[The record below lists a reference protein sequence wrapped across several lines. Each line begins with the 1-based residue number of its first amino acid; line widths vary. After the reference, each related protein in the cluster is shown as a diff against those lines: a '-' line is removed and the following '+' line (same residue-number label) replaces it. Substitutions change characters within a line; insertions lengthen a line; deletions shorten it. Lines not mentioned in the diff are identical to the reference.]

1 MIGELIQEYLVG
13 LGVRLDRPGFAQA
26 EATINRLDHTVEAA
40 TGNMARNFVRAS
52 AMIGTAITGVT
63 ASVFGLMKSAA
74 TQDIAMEKLSRQ
86 MMVGKDA
93 AWAMKSATDAL
104 GESIQDIML
113 TPELMGRFEKLTADG
128 RKMQIGGDFA
138 ETMKN
143 FRDLTFEFTR
153 LKQEVSYAMTWVG
166 YYLMKYLNRPLAEAR
181 EKFRSFNDM
190 FVKNMSVWTEK
201 AARMLVY
208 IINVGRHFLTLI
220 VDIGK
225 ALWGVWESFPRG
237 VKIAAAAL
245 AGLTLVL
252 RANPLTRMLLL
263 VGSLLLLI
271 DDYYGHMEGK
281 QSAFGKYWD
290 KLNEYIDTAKVKW
303 EAFKEEALPFWE
315 RFIDLCGTAKDRTLA
330 FARSI
335 GHLLERVGNSD
346 GLLDFLGVLGELGKA
361 IWHLTMSIGGGLIDS
376 LQMFYE
382 AAEKHGALDGLGKSV
397 ELLWGMV
404 VKLIHAVA
412 LVIGG
417 IADLTDEVRKT
428 EEYRDFI
435 DAIAELTAVLLEL
448 FNVVLDLINIAFRG
462 LFGEMGKTNHVYTFR
477 DAIRAVLTVFTGL
490 IRAVSRAIKL
500 FSELLSFMRDS
511 KPFRLFWEE
520 MGKMVDAAIEKVGK
534 FGRALLALK
543 DGDFKKAWQI
553 IKGEDVKG
561 GGTDGKFGTSKKAV
575 DAAMLAIS
583 GQESGGN
590 YDSVNTDSGA
600 SGAFQIM
607 PENWPSWAE
616 NAGIGADAPMTQ
628 ENQNIVARHKM
639 LEYYNQF
646 GNWRDVAIAWYGG
659 PGAVDYS
666 EAAKNAPQYYNG
678 NEYPSINEYADSVVE
693 RMKKII
699 ADWGGLEEEHS
710 TTTPAYSGTNTE
722 HAEESPPRTD
732 TTPLQV
738 AGYTS
743 QPSLDTQP
751 QEEKQDSPLD
761 VLSNA
766 VEASIRLNPAFAPIY
781 DAFSAI
787 KKDLGKAL
795 NSYVPTAARGE
806 YHIEPLAWN
815 GDKSVRM
822 DAQEVLPLPSDDPR
836 LTVLPRVQ
844 EEPRPISRELIGVL
858 STLCSTIH
866 ESVCAAIRACMEAL
880 PRGKDG
886 GNANPLP
893 NLFPH
898 IDPQREEGNSSEP
911 IGILDGILTAMSEII
926 REAAPSK
933 HLPILAD
940 GCDTEPSSVLLPNA
954 DPQREEGNS
963 SEPIGTLDGILT
975 AIKEVIRATT
985 RPDHDPVM
993 NGEKNAPSPLW
1004 QDDEL
1009 RPVLQGAQEREPQIG
1024 LDFLGALSR
1033 AYAAMKDGVE
1043 ETVRP
1048 YLEVAA
1054 TSKYSVDPFL
1064 YQGLMAGTPPP
1075 TPERSGEAGSIVYQV
1090 NVGGVTVNGTNKSA
1104 TEIGKNVGRETMT
1117 LLEKQG
1123 AHILRSR
1130 TMTGAPVMI

>member
-26 EATINRLDHTVEAA
+26 EATINRLDHTVESA

-52 AMIGTAITGVT
+52 AMIGTAVAGVT

-104 GESIQDIML
+104 GASIQDIML

-128 RKMQIGGDFA
+128 RKMKIGGDFA

-166 YYLMKYLNRPLAEAR
+166 YYLMKYLNRPLSEAR

-201 AARMLVY
+201 AARALVY

-281 QSAFGKYWD
+281 QSAFGEYWD
-290 KLNEYIDTAKVKW
+290 KLNEYIERAKVKW
-303 EAFKEEALPFWE
+303 EEFKKEALPFWE
-315 RFIDLCGTAKDRTLA
+315 KFLDLCSTAKDRTLA

-335 GHLLERVGNSD
+335 VNLLERVGKSD
-346 GLLDFLGVLGELGKA
+346 GLWNFLGVLGELGKA
-361 IWHLTMSIGGGLIDS
+361 LGHITASILGELLES

-382 AAEKHGALDGLGKSV
+382 SADKRGAVDGLGKSV
-397 ELLWGMV
+397 ELLWGMFV
-404 VKLIHAVA
+404 GLIHAVA
-412 LVIGG
+412 LVVDG

-435 DAIAELTAVLLEL
+435 DAIAELAAVSFEL
-448 FNVVLDLINIAFRG
+448 FNVILDLINIAFRG
-462 LFGEMGKTNHVYTFR
+462 LFGEMGKTNRVYTFR
-477 DAIRAVLTVFTGL
+477 DAIRAVLSVFTGL

-553 IKGEDVKG
+553 VKGDDVKG
-561 GGTDGKFGTSKKAV
+561 GEGKILGAFNGTSSQMAVEAWTEAKRLGSEYGVNPALIYGQWYHESGGFTSQLARENINLGGLTQVEPNGEENKQPDGGNYYMMFSSVHEYADYFGRVWGKYIKGLQNSAEYAHRLKEEGYYGATESEYRQGVEYGMTQLPSSEHSEESSSTPADNPASGTSPEAPPSPIEEAPQTESKGGVMDTVKDVVAAAARLNPVIGPLV
-575 DAAMLAIS
+575 DAADAI
-583 GQESGGN
+583 G
-590 YDSVNTDSGA
+590 
-600 SGAFQIM
+600 
-607 PENWPSWAE
+607 
-616 NAGIGADAPMTQ
+616 
-628 ENQNIVARHKM
+628 
-639 LEYYNQF
+639 
-646 GNWRDVAIAWYGG
+646 
-659 PGAVDYS
+659 
-666 EAAKNAPQYYNG
+666 
-678 NEYPSINEYADSVVE
+678 SI
-693 RMKKII
+693 
-699 ADWGGLEEEHS
+699 L
-710 TTTPAYSGTNTE
+710 P
-722 HAEESPPRTD
+722 
-732 TTPLQV
+732 
-738 AGYTS
+738 TS
-743 QPSLDTQP
+743 
-751 QEEKQDSPLD
+751 
-761 VLSNA
+761 A
-766 VEASIRLNPAFAPIY
+766 
-781 DAFSAI
+781 
-787 KKDLGKAL
+787 
-795 NSYVPTAARGE
+795 
-806 YHIEPLAWN
+806 
-815 GDKSVRM
+815 
-822 DAQEVLPLPSDDPR
+822 
-836 LTVLPRVQ
+836 
-844 EEPRPISRELIGVL
+844 
-858 STLCSTIH
+858 
-866 ESVCAAIRACMEAL
+866 
-880 PRGKDG
+880 
-886 GNANPLP
+886 NANY
-893 NLFPH
+893 
-898 IDPQREEGNSSEP
+898 R
-911 IGILDGILTAMSEII
+911 
-926 REAAPSK
+926 
-933 HLPILAD
+933 
-940 GCDTEPSSVLLPNA
+940 
-954 DPQREEGNS
+954 
-963 SEPIGTLDGILT
+963 
-975 AIKEVIRATT
+975 
-985 RPDHDPVM
+985 
-993 NGEKNAPSPLW
+993 
-1004 QDDEL
+1004 
-1009 RPVLQGAQEREPQIG
+1009 
-1024 LDFLGALSR
+1024 
-1033 AYAAMKDGVE
+1033 
-1043 ETVRP
+1043 
-1048 YLEVAA
+1048 
-1054 TSKYSVDPFL
+1054 VDPLL
-1064 YQGLMAGTPPP
+1064 YNGLMAGMPPSMQ
-1075 TPERSGEAGSIVYQV
+1075 ERSGSGGSVVYQV
-1090 NVGGVTVNGTNKSA
+1090 DVGGVTVNGTNKSA
-1104 TEIGKNVGRETMT
+1104 AEIGKNVGRETMT

>member
-1 MIGELIQEYLVG
+1 MIGEMIQEYLVG

-26 EATINRLDHTVEAA
+26 ESTINRLDHTVETA

-52 AMIGTAITGVT
+52 AMIGTAVAGVT

-74 TQDIAMEKLSRQ
+74 SQDLAMQKLSRQ

-93 AWAMKSATDAL
+93 AWTMKAATDAL

-166 YYLMKYLNRPLAEAR
+166 YYLMKYLNRPLTEAR

-208 IINVGRHFLTLI
+208 IINVGRHFLTLV

-225 ALWGVWESFPRG
+225 ALWRMWESFPRG

-303 EAFKEEALPFWE
+303 EEFREEALPFWE
-315 RFIDLCGTAKDRTLA
+315 GFVDLCGTAKERTLA

-335 GHLLERVGNSD
+335 GRLLERVGNSD
-346 GLLDFLGVLGELGKA
+346 GLRDFLGVLGELGKA
-361 IWHLTMSIGGGLIDS
+361 IWHLIMSIGGGLIDS

-382 AAEKHGALDGLGKSV
+382 AAEKHGAVDGLGKFV

-404 VKLIHAVA
+404 VNLIHAVA
-412 LVIGG
+412 LVIDG

-435 DAIAELTAVLLEL
+435 GAIAELAAVSLEL
-448 FNVVLDLINIAFRG
+448 FNVILDLINIAFRG

-477 DAIRAVLTVFTGL
+477 DAVRAVLTVFTGL
-490 IRAVSRAIKL
+490 IRAVSRAIEL
-500 FSELLSFMRDS
+500 FSEFLSFMRDS
-511 KPFRLFWEE
+511 KPFRLFWEA
-520 MGKMVDAAIEKVGK
+520 MGKMIDDAITRVGK
-534 FGRALLALK
+534 FGRALLTLK
-543 DGDFKKAWQI
+543 DGEFKKAWRI

-561 GGTDGKFGTSKKAV
+561 SGTDGKFGTSKKAV

-590 YDSVNTDSGA
+590 YNSVNSDSGA

-659 PGAVDYS
+659 PGAVNYS
-666 EAAKNAPQYYNG
+666 EAAKSAPQYYNG
-678 NEYPSINEYADSVVE
+678 NEYPSINEYADSVMR
-693 RMKKII
+693 RMEKIV
-699 ADWGGLEEEHS
+699 ADWGGLEEEHNII
-710 TTTPAYSGTNTE
+710 PNTE
-722 HAEESPPRTD
+722 HRASDNKSESQYVSTEEAPQIESNSGVMD
-732 TTPLQV
+732 AVKDAVV
-738 AGYTS
+738 AS
-743 QPSLDTQP
+743 
-751 QEEKQDSPLD
+751 
-761 VLSNA
+761 A
-766 VEASIRLNPAFAPIY
+766 RLNPVFGPLY

-787 KKDLGKAL
+787 KEEIG
-795 NSYVPTAARGE
+795 
-806 YHIEPLAWN
+806 
-815 GDKSVRM
+815 KSVGSY
-822 DAQEVLPLPSDDPR
+822 LP
-836 LTVLPRVQ
+836 
-844 EEPRPISRELIGVL
+844 
-858 STLCSTIH
+858 TI
-866 ESVCAAIRACMEAL
+866 AN
-880 PRGKDG
+880 RGC
-886 GNANPLP
+886 
-893 NLFPH
+893 H
-898 IDPQREEGNSSEP
+898 
-911 IGILDGILTAMSEII
+911 
-926 REAAPSK
+926 
-933 HLPILAD
+933 
-940 GCDTEPSSVLLPNA
+940 
-954 DPQREEGNS
+954 
-963 SEPIGTLDGILT
+963 
-975 AIKEVIRATT
+975 
-985 RPDHDPVM
+985 
-993 NGEKNAPSPLW
+993 
-1004 QDDEL
+1004 
-1009 RPVLQGAQEREPQIG
+1009 
-1024 LDFLGALSR
+1024 
-1033 AYAAMKDGVE
+1033 
-1043 ETVRP
+1043 
-1048 YLEVAA
+1048 
-1054 TSKYSVDPFL
+1054 VDPLL
-1064 YQGLMAGTPPP
+1064 YNGLMAGTPQSVQ
-1075 TPERSGEAGSIVYQV
+1075 ERGTNTGAVIYQV
-1090 NVGGVTVNGTNKSA
+1090 NVGGVTVHGTNQSPS
-1104 TEIGKNVGRETMT
+1104 EIGKSVGRETMA
-1117 LLEKQG
+1117 LLEKKG

-1130 TMTGAPVMI
+1130 TITGAPIMI

>member
-26 EATINRLDHTVEAA
+26 EATINRLDHTVESA

-52 AMIGTAITGVT
+52 AMIGTAVAGVT

-104 GESIQDIML
+104 GESIQNIML

-128 RKMQIGGDFA
+128 RKMKIGGDFA

-166 YYLMKYLNRPLAEAR
+166 YYLMKYLNCPLAEAR
-181 EKFRSFNDM
+181 EKLRSFNDM
-190 FVKNMSVWTEK
+190 FVKNMSAWTEK

-208 IINVGRHFLTLI
+208 IINVGRHFLTLV

-225 ALWGVWESFPRG
+225 ALWRMWESFPRG

-290 KLNEYIDTAKVKW
+290 KLNEYIDTAKIKW
-303 EAFKEEALPFWE
+303 EAFKEDALPFWE

-335 GHLLERVGNSD
+335 GHLLERVRNSD
-346 GLLDFLGVLGELGKA
+346 GLRDFLGVLGELGKA
-361 IWHLTMSIGGGLIDS
+361 IRHLTMSIGGGLIDS

-382 AAEKHGALDGLGKSV
+382 AAEKHGAVDGLGKSV
-397 ELLWGMV
+397 ELLWGMFV
-404 VKLIHAVA
+404 GLIHAVA
-412 LVIGG
+412 LVVDG

-435 DAIAELTAVLLEL
+435 DAIAELAAVSLEL
-448 FNVVLDLINIAFRG
+448 FNVILDLINIAFRG

-477 DAIRAVLTVFTGL
+477 DAIRAVLSVFTGL

-520 MGKMVDAAIEKVGK
+520 LGKIIDRTIEKVGK

-553 IKGEDVKG
+553 IKGEDSKH
-561 GGTDGKFGTSKKAV
+561 GGTGGEFGTSKKAV

-666 EAAKNAPQYYNG
+666 EAVKNAPQYYNG

-710 TTTPAYSGTNTE
+710 TSTPANNSESVTTPETPPSSIEEAPQTE
-722 HAEESPPRTD
+722 SKGGIIDVVKDAV
-732 TTPLQV
+732 V
-738 AGYTS
+738 AS
-743 QPSLDTQP
+743 
-751 QEEKQDSPLD
+751 
-761 VLSNA
+761 A
-766 VEASIRLNPAFAPIY
+766 RLNPVVGALV
-781 DAFSAI
+781 DAAEVVGNI
-787 KKDLGKAL
+787 L
-795 NSYVPTAARGE
+795 PTATRGE

-815 GDKSVRM
+815 GDKSVRTE
-822 DAQEVLPLPSDDPR
+822 AQEVLPLPSDDPCF
-836 LTVLPRVQ
+836 TFLPRVQ

-858 STLCSTIH
+858 STLCSSLQ
-866 ESVCAAIRACMEAL
+866 ESACAAVRACMEAL
-880 PRGKDG
+880 PRGTDG
-886 GNANPLP
+886 GNTNHLP
-893 NLFPH
+893 SLFPH
-898 IDPQREEGNSSEP
+898 IDPQREEVSSSEP
-911 IGILDGILTAMSEII
+911 IGILDGILT
-926 REAAPSK
+926 
-933 HLPILAD
+933 
-940 GCDTEPSSVLLPNA
+940 V
-954 DPQREEGNS
+954 
-963 SEPIGTLDGILT
+963 
-975 AIKEVIRATT
+975 IKEVIRATT

-993 NGEKNAPSPLW
+993 NGEKNDPSPLW

-1009 RPVLQGAQEREPQIG
+1009 RPVPQGAQEREPQIG
-1024 LDFLGALSR
+1024 PDFLGALSR

-1075 TPERSGEAGSIVYQV
+1075 TPERSGESRSIVYQV

>member
-13 LGVRLDRPGFAQA
+13 LGVRLDKPGFTQA
-26 EATINRLDHTVEAA
+26 EATINRLDHTVESA

-52 AMIGTAITGVT
+52 AMIGTAVAGVT

-104 GESIQDIML
+104 GASIQDIML

-166 YYLMKYLNRPLAEAR
+166 YYLMKYLNRPLTEAR

-201 AARMLVY
+201 AARALVY

-281 QSAFGKYWD
+281 QSAFGEYWD
-290 KLNEYIDTAKVKW
+290 KLNEYIERAKVKW
-303 EAFKEEALPFWE
+303 EEFKKEALPFWE
-315 RFIDLCGTAKDRTLA
+315 KFVDLCSTAKDRTLA

-335 GHLLERVGNSD
+335 GKLLERVGKSD
-346 GLLDFLGVLGELGKA
+346 GLWNFLGVLGELGKVLGRITA
-361 IWHLTMSIGGGLIDS
+361 SILGELLES

-382 AAEKHGALDGLGKSV
+382 SADKHGAVDGLGKSV
-397 ELLWGMV
+397 ELLWGMFV
-404 VKLIHAVA
+404 GLIHAVA
-412 LVIGG
+412 RVIDG

-435 DAIAELTAVLLEL
+435 DAIAELVAVQIEL
-448 FNVVLDLINIAFRG
+448 FNIILDLLNIAFRG

-477 DAIRAVLTVFTGL
+477 DAIRAVLSVFTGL

-511 KPFRLFWEE
+511 KPFRLFWGE

-543 DGDFKKAWQI
+543 EGDFKKAWQI
-553 IKGEDVKG
+553 IKGEDSKH
-561 GGTDGKFGTSKKAV
+561 GGTGGKFGASKKAV

-666 EAAKNAPQYYNG
+666 EAVKNAPQYYNG

-699 ADWGGLEEEHS
+699 TDWGGLEEEHS
-710 TTTPAYSGTNTE
+710 TSTPADSSANGTTPEVSPSSTE
-722 HAEESPPRTD
+722 EAPQTESKGGIID
-732 TTPLQV
+732 AVKDAVV
-738 AGYTS
+738 AGA
-743 QPSLDTQP
+743 
-751 QEEKQDSPLD
+751 K
-761 VLSNA
+761 
-766 VEASIRLNPAFAPIY
+766 LNPILGSLV
-781 DAFSAI
+781 DAAEVVGNI
-787 KKDLGKAL
+787 L
-795 NSYVPTAARGE
+795 PTAA
-806 YHIEPLAWN
+806 
-815 GDKSVRM
+815 
-822 DAQEVLPLPSDDPR
+822 
-836 LTVLPRVQ
+836 T
-844 EEPRPISRELIGVL
+844 
-858 STLCSTIH
+858 
-866 ESVCAAIRACMEAL
+866 
-880 PRGKDG
+880 
-886 GNANPLP
+886 ANYQ
-893 NLFPH
+893 
-898 IDPQREEGNSSEP
+898 IDP
-911 IGILDGILTAMSEII
+911 
-926 REAAPSK
+926 
-933 HLPILAD
+933 
-940 GCDTEPSSVLLPNA
+940 LLYN
-954 DPQREEGNS
+954 
-963 SEPIGTLDGILT
+963 
-975 AIKEVIRATT
+975 
-985 RPDHDPVM
+985 
-993 NGEKNAPSPLW
+993 
-1004 QDDEL
+1004 
-1009 RPVLQGAQEREPQIG
+1009 
-1024 LDFLGALSR
+1024 
-1033 AYAAMKDGVE
+1033 
-1043 ETVRP
+1043 
-1048 YLEVAA
+1048 
-1054 TSKYSVDPFL
+1054 
-1064 YQGLMAGTPPP
+1064 GLMAGTPPP

-1104 TEIGKNVGRETMT
+1104 AEIGKNVGRETMT

>member
-26 EATINRLDHTVEAA
+26 EATINRLDHTVESA
-40 TGNMARNFVRAS
+40 TGNMARNFARAS
-52 AMIGTAITGVT
+52 AMIGTAVAGVT

-104 GESIQDIML
+104 GESIQNIML

-225 ALWGVWESFPRG
+225 ALWGVWESLPRG

-346 GLLDFLGVLGELGKA
+346 GLRDFLGVLGELGKA
-361 IWHLTMSIGGGLIDS
+361 IWHLTVSIGGGLIDS

-382 AAEKHGALDGLGKSV
+382 AAEKHGAVDAFSESV
-397 ELLWGMV
+397 GILWEMFEN
-404 VKLIHAVA
+404 LIHVVAV
-412 LVIGG
+412 VVDG

-428 EEYRDFI
+428 EEYHDFI
-435 DAIAELTAVLLEL
+435 DAIAELAAVSLEL
-448 FNVVLDLINIAFRG
+448 FNVILDLINIAFRG

-511 KPFRLFWEE
+511 KPFRLFWEA
-520 MGKMVDAAIEKVGK
+520 MSKMIDDAIARVGK

-678 NEYPSINEYADSVVE
+678 NEYPSINEYADSVME
-693 RMKKII
+693 RMRKII
-699 ADWGGLEEEHS
+699 EEWGGLEEDRNPAASLPKEHEASGTMPETQPSS
-710 TTTPAYSGTNTE
+710 TEEVPHEMKKDSALDALNDATVFSARINPIFGPIYEAYSG
-722 HAEESPPRTD
+722 
-732 TTPLQV
+732 
-738 AGYTS
+738 
-743 QPSLDTQP
+743 
-751 QEEKQDSPLD
+751 
-761 VLSNA
+761 
-766 VEASIRLNPAFAPIY
+766 
-781 DAFSAI
+781 I
-787 KKDLGKAL
+787 KEDLGKVI
-795 NSYVPTAARGE
+795 NPYVPTAAKGE
-806 YHIEPLAWN
+806 YHIESLAWN
-815 GDKSVRM
+815 GDKSQRTET
-822 DAQEVLPLPSDDPR
+822 QVLPLPSDDPR

-844 EEPRPISRELIGVL
+844 EEPQPISRELTGVL
-858 STLCSTIH
+858 STLFSALQ
-866 ESVCAAIRACMEAL
+866 ESVFAAIRACLASL
-880 PRGKDG
+880 PSGTDG
-886 GNANPLP
+886 GNTNPLP

-898 IDPQREEGNSSEP
+898 IDPQREQRESSEP
-911 IGILDGILTAMSEII
+911 IGILDGILTGMSEIV

-933 HLPILAD
+933 RIPILAD
-940 GCDTEPSSVLLPNA
+940 GCDTEPPSVLLPHT
-954 DPQREEGNS
+954 DPQREEGS
-963 SEPIGTLDGILT
+963 STEPIGILNGILT
-975 AIKEVIRATT
+975 VIKEVIRATT

-993 NGEKNAPSPLW
+993 KGEKHDTSPLW
-1004 QDDEL
+1004 QDDES

-1024 LDFLGALSR
+1024 PDFLGVLSR
-1033 AYAAMKDGVE
+1033 TYAAMKDGVE

-1104 TEIGKNVGRETMT
+1104 AEIGKNVGRETMT

>member
-13 LGVRLDRPGFAQA
+13 LGVRLDRPGFVQA
-26 EATINRLDHTVEAA
+26 EATINRLDHTVESA
-40 TGNMARNFVRAS
+40 TGNMARNFARAS
-52 AMIGTAITGVT
+52 AMIGTAVAGVT

-104 GESIQDIML
+104 GESIQNIML

-346 GLLDFLGVLGELGKA
+346 GLRDFLGVLGELGKA
-361 IWHLTMSIGGGLIDS
+361 IWHLTVSIGGGLIDS

-382 AAEKHGALDGLGKSV
+382 AAEKHGAVDAFSESV
-397 ELLWGMV
+397 GILWEMFEN
-404 VKLIHAVA
+404 LIHVVAV
-412 LVIGG
+412 VVDG

-428 EEYRDFI
+428 EEYHDFI
-435 DAIAELTAVLLEL
+435 DAIAELAAVSLEL
-448 FNVVLDLINIAFRG
+448 FNVILDLINIAFRG
-462 LFGEMGKTNHVYTFR
+462 LFGEMGKTNHVLTFR
-477 DAIRAVLTVFTGL
+477 DVIRAVLSVFTGL

-511 KPFRLFWEE
+511 KPFRLFWEA
-520 MGKMVDAAIEKVGK
+520 MSKMIDDAIARVGK

-678 NEYPSINEYADSVVE
+678 NEYPSINEYADSVME
-693 RMKKII
+693 RMRKII
-699 ADWGGLEEEHS
+699 EEWGGLEEDRNPAASLPKEHEASGTMPETQPSS
-710 TTTPAYSGTNTE
+710 TEEVPHEMKKDSALDALNDATAFSARINPIFGPIYEAYSG
-722 HAEESPPRTD
+722 
-732 TTPLQV
+732 
-738 AGYTS
+738 
-743 QPSLDTQP
+743 
-751 QEEKQDSPLD
+751 
-761 VLSNA
+761 
-766 VEASIRLNPAFAPIY
+766 
-781 DAFSAI
+781 I
-787 KKDLGKAL
+787 KEDLGKVI
-795 NSYVPTAARGE
+795 NPYVPTAAKGE
-806 YHIEPLAWN
+806 YHIESLAWN
-815 GDKSVRM
+815 GDKSQRTET
-822 DAQEVLPLPSDDPR
+822 QVLPLPSDDPR

-844 EEPRPISRELIGVL
+844 EEPQPISRELIGVL
-858 STLCSTIH
+858 STLFSALQ
-866 ESVCAAIRACMEAL
+866 ESVFAAIRACLASL
-880 PRGKDG
+880 PRGTDDG
-886 GNANPLP
+886 NTNPLP

-898 IDPQREEGNSSEP
+898 IEPQREEGSSAEP
-911 IGILDGILTAMSEII
+911 IGILDGILT
-926 REAAPSK
+926 
-933 HLPILAD
+933 
-940 GCDTEPSSVLLPNA
+940 V
-954 DPQREEGNS
+954 
-963 SEPIGTLDGILT
+963 
-975 AIKEVIRATT
+975 IKEVIRATT

-993 NGEKNAPSPLW
+993 KGEKHDTSPLW
-1004 QDDEL
+1004 QDDES
-1009 RPVLQGAQEREPQIG
+1009 RPVLQRAQEREPQIG
-1024 LDFLGALSR
+1024 PDFLGVLSR

-1104 TEIGKNVGRETMT
+1104 AEIGKSVGRETMT

>member
-26 EATINRLDHTVEAA
+26 EATINRLDHTVESA

-52 AMIGTAITGVT
+52 AMIGTAVAGVT

-104 GESIQDIML
+104 GESIQNIML

-166 YYLMKYLNRPLAEAR
+166 YYLMKYLNRPLTEAR
-181 EKFRSFNDM
+181 EKLRSFNDM

-201 AARMLVY
+201 AARALVY

-281 QSAFGKYWD
+281 QSAFGEYWD
-290 KLNEYIDTAKVKW
+290 KLNEYIERAKVKW
-303 EAFKEEALPFWE
+303 EEFKKEALPFWE
-315 RFIDLCGTAKDRTLA
+315 KFVDLCGTAKDRTLA

-335 GHLLERVGNSD
+335 GKLLERVGKSD
-346 GLLDFLGVLGELGKA
+346 GLWNFLGVLGELGKVLGRITA
-361 IWHLTMSIGGGLIDS
+361 SILGGLLES
-376 LQMFYE
+376 LQIFYE
-382 AAEKHGALDGLGKSV
+382 SADKHGAVDGLGKSV
-397 ELLWGMV
+397 ELLWGMFV
-404 VKLIHAVA
+404 GLIHAVA
-412 LVIGG
+412 RVIDG

-435 DAIAELTAVLLEL
+435 DAIGELVAVSFEL
-448 FNVVLDLINIAFRG
+448 FNVILDLVNIAFRG

-477 DAIRAVLTVFTGL
+477 DAIRAVLSVFTGL

-520 MGKMVDAAIEKVGK
+520 LGKIIDRTIEKVGK
-534 FGRALLALK
+534 FGRALLTLK
-543 DGDFKKAWQI
+543 EGDFKKAWQI
-553 IKGEDVKG
+553 IKGEDSKH
-561 GGTDGKFGTSKKAV
+561 GGTGGEFGTSKKAV

-590 YDSVNTDSGA
+590 YDSVNADSGA

-666 EAAKNAPQYYNG
+666 EAVKNAPQYYNG

-710 TTTPAYSGTNTE
+710 TSTSADSSANGTISEVSPSSTE
-722 HAEESPPRTD
+722 EAPQTESKGGIID
-732 TTPLQV
+732 VVKDAVV
-738 AGYTS
+738 AS
-743 QPSLDTQP
+743 
-751 QEEKQDSPLD
+751 
-761 VLSNA
+761 A
-766 VEASIRLNPAFAPIY
+766 RLNPVVGALV
-781 DAFSAI
+781 DAAEVVGNI
-787 KKDLGKAL
+787 L
-795 NSYVPTAARGE
+795 PTATRGE
-806 YHIEPLAWN
+806 YHIEPLVWN

-836 LTVLPRVQ
+836 LTFLPRVQ

-858 STLCSTIH
+858 STLCSTLQ
-866 ESVCAAIRACMEAL
+866 ESVCVAIRACMEDL
-880 PRGKDG
+880 PRGTDV

-893 NLFPH
+893 NLFSH
-898 IDPQREEGNSSEP
+898 TDPQREEGNNTEP
-911 IGILDGILTAMSEII
+911 IGILDGILT
-926 REAAPSK
+926 
-933 HLPILAD
+933 
-940 GCDTEPSSVLLPNA
+940 V
-954 DPQREEGNS
+954 
-963 SEPIGTLDGILT
+963 
-975 AIKEVIRATT
+975 IKEVIRATT

-1009 RPVLQGAQEREPQIG
+1009 RPVLQGAQEREPQVG
-1024 LDFLGALSR
+1024 LDFLSALSR

-1075 TPERSGEAGSIVYQV
+1075 TSERSGEAGSIVYQV

-1104 TEIGKNVGRETMT
+1104 AEIGKNVGRETMT